1 MRLLRYFARAYPWES
16 LIVLGCL
23 VLAGLLDGLGVS
35 AMLPLL
41 SLVAGSGAGGEGAKD
56 PSGLERAVGHALRD
70 AGIEPGLGIL
80 IAIIVVAFIGKAGLV
95 VLSKRQ
101 VGYTVAH
108 VATDLRLGLLRAL
121 LATRWSYFTRQPI
134 GAAANAM
141 ASEANRAS
149 LAYHHTSM
157 ALTSGVEVGVYAVI
171 AFAVSWQATIGAVL
185 AGATTMGAL
194 HALVR
199 MASKAGW
206 RQTRLLK
213 SLVARLTDTLQA
225 VKLLKATGRE
235 EQVGPLLEHET
246 QRLNRQLRR
255 KVLSKEALRALQ
267 EPFVVVFICLGLWVG
282 VESLKMPL
290 SSLTVLG
297 LVFVRMLNSANMM
310 HRKWQAALAD
320 ASALWS
326 LREMLDRAEAQ
337 SEPQGGERAPSLE
350 RGIALDDVRFVYDDR
365 PVLDGLSLSIPAGEI
380 TAVIGASGAGKT
392 TIVDLVTGLVR
403 PDSGTVRVDG
413 IPLTELDTRLWRRT
427 LGYVPQEMLLLHDTV
442 QTNVTLGDPTIP
454 ADRVEAA
461 LRDAGAWGFVCELPE
476 GVNSSVGERGG
487 LLSGG
492 QRQRIAIARALVHQP
507 RLLILDEAT
516 AALDPQS
523 EAVVWQAV
531 GRLRGRMTILAIS
544 HQPALTDVARRIY
557 RIENGRA
564 HLVEAPAR
572 DVA

>member
-41 SLVAGSGAGGEGAKD
+41 SLVSGASAGVEGGKD
-56 PSGLERAVGHALRD
+56 PSGLERAVGSALRD
-70 AGIEPGLGIL
+70 AGIEPTLGVL
-80 IAIIVVAFIGKAGLV
+80 IALIVVAFIGKAGLV

-141 ASEANRAS
+141 ATEANRAS
-149 LAYHHTSM
+149 LAYHHLAM
-157 ALTSGVEVGVYAVI
+157 ALTSGVEVAVYAAI

-326 LREMLDRAEAQ
+326 LREMLDRAEAE
-337 SEPQGGERAPSLE
+337 SEPLGGERAPSLE
-350 RGIALDDVRFVYDDR
+350 RGIALEDVRFVYGER

-403 PDSGTVRVDG
+403 PDRGTVRVDG
-413 IPLTELDTRLWRRT
+413 VPLTELDTRLWRRT

-442 QTNVTLGDPTIP
+442 RTNVTLGDPAIES
-454 ADRVEAA
+454 DRVEAA
-461 LRDAGAWGFVCELPE
+461 LRDAGAWGFVSELPE
-476 GVNSSVGERGG
+476 GMDSSVGERGG

-492 QRQRIAIARALVHQP
+492 QRQRIAIARALVHHP

-516 AALDPQS
+516 AALDPES
-523 EAVVWQAV
+523 EAAVWEAV
-531 GRLRGRMTILAIS
+531 ARLRGRMTILAIS

-557 RIENGRA
+557 RIEKGRA
-564 HLVEAPAR
+564 HAVEVPAR